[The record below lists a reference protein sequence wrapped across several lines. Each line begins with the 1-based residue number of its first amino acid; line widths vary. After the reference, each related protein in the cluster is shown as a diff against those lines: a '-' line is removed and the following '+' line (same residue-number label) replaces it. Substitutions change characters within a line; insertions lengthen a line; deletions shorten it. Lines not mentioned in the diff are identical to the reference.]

1 MMKKIIAA
9 ATVGLCSALLISG
22 CTNIKELN
30 KALGEASTA
39 DEISTLGLRITKG
52 KTTQKEVIQ
61 NIGAPSMTFA
71 GDDGTTWVYTRVAV
85 RNTQSAGNLN
95 ANFAAIFP
103 YKANSLNRGGGI
115 AGVGANASVGS
126 QRSSYKTA
134 ALTIKFSGKGVVTD
148 YEFSATSF

>member
-1 MMKKIIAA
+1 MKKMFVVAA
-9 ATVGLCSALLISG
+9 VAACAALVAAGCS
-22 CTNIKELN
+22 NIKELN

-39 DEISTLGLRITKG
+39 DEVSSMGLQIVQN
-52 KTTQKEVIQ
+52 KTTKAEVIQ

-71 GDDGTTWVYTRVAV
+71 ADDGATWVYTRVAV

-95 ANFAAIFP
+95 ANFAAFFP
-103 YKANSLNRGGGI
+103 YKANSMSRGGGI

-134 ALTIKFSGKGVVTD
+134 ALTIKFSGNGVVTD